1 MTSVL
6 GHQIG
11 ETGDLLWK
19 ELVNEHFRAHNSSY
33 LAGSST
39 DYIDEYMA
47 QFAKVAGVELDA
59 QGKVVQQAYH
69 EMLDEKENVVQQAHH
84 KMLYEGLSPSASES
98 DLPKWLAHMST
109 IPVSAGDRHLPKRLA
124 YICAMGVYF
133 EKLGR
138 LCIRFGKELVEK

>member
-11 ETGDLLWK
+11 EAGDLLWK
-19 ELVNEHFRAHNSSY
+19 ELWKE
-33 LAGSST
+33 LITT

-69 EMLDEKENVVQQAHH
+69 EMLDEKENVVQQSHH
-84 KMLYEGLSPSASES
+84 EMIYKGLSPSASDS
-98 DLPKWLAHMST
+98 DLPKWQAYMCT
-109 IPVSAGDRHLPKRLA
+109 VGVSAGDYYLPKRLA
-124 YICAMGVYF
+124 YIYVMGVYI

-138 LCIRFGKELVEK
+138 LCIRFGEELVGK